1 MDQSLSVNP
10 AELRASAAELERLA
24 DEAALIT
31 SALRSALEHEGHCWG
46 ADEPGKTFA
55 HTYVPDAERG
65 LEGLENLTGNLRALR
80 KNAAE
85 AADAFEDN
93 DVSSARAVQRSG
105 APNAA
110 PGFDVPV
117 TAPTTPF
124 GSAPSH
130 PVSSELPGPPA
141 PHEGR
146 RPDGAAVDQGPPSSD
161 GLTRMPDAAARST
174 GWPTPATDGSESSPA
189 APGIRTPPAT
199 GHADADAQ
207 PQSST
212 PAPAT
217 APAPPSSATT
227 AAQQKTSTPSRMET
241 PWARNTA
248 GTPWTGAPGATGAP
262 ATPGNT
268 APPRVASPRTTDRPA
283 GPEKP
288 APKRGGAP
296 RPNAPRRRRSA
307 PARPRT
313 AAAAAS
319 ELAQDMAARHGL
331 DILGFDSGGVSADT
345 VREIA
350 AALDVIR
357 ARYPV
362 HLRGI
367 EITSSAEPY
376 CEVENRASV
385 THAAHAEP
393 WITVSRAAA
402 VDPLLLTPPPTAG
415 QAAIYR
421 ERPLFA
427 AMVRELGAA
436 LEMTCGSPVRK
447 EAQRALIRAY
457 LRLDGVQHESLARVV
472 RGYKLWRAQLGPD
485 CFRGNVF
492 APSRAL
498 AVAFAAGELTAGAEG
513 PARVLHGL
521 LVSRAMSPETR

>member
-31 SALRSALEHEGHCWG
+31 SALRATLEHEGHCWG

-55 HTYVPDAERG
+55 HTYAPDAERG
-65 LEGLENLTGNLRALR
+65 LEGLENLTGKLRALR

-85 AADAFEDN
+85 AADAFEHN
-93 DVSSARAVQRSG
+93 DMSSARAVQRSG
-105 APNAA
+105 APNAV

-124 GSAPSH
+124 VSAPSH
-130 PVSSELPGPPA
+130 PISDELPGRSA
-141 PHEGR
+141 RHEGQ
-146 RPDGAAVDQGPPSSD
+146 RPDGPAVDQGRSSD
-161 GLTRMPDAAARST
+161 DRTRTPDAAAQST
-174 GWPTPATDGSESSPA
+174 ASPIPA
-189 APGIRTPPAT
+189 ADGNESFPVAPDTHTPPAT
-199 GHADADAQ
+199 GQAHGDAQ
-207 PQSST
+207 QQSSVGV
-212 PAPAT
+212 PAT
-217 APAPPSSATT
+217 APAAPSSATT
-227 AAQQKTSTPSRMET
+227 AAQQKTYKPSRAGT
-241 PWARNTA
+241 PWARNAA
-248 GTPWTGAPGATGAP
+248 GTPWTGAPGATDSP
-262 ATPGNT
+262 ATAGNT
-268 APPRVASPRTTDRPA
+268 TPPRVASPRTTDRPA

-288 APKRGGAP
+288 APKRDGAP
-296 RPNAPRRRRSA
+296 RPNAPRRRRAA

-362 HLRGI
+362 PLRGI

-376 CEVENRASV
+376 CEVENRAPV

-402 VDPLLLTPPPTAG
+402 VDPILLTPPPTAG

-427 AMVRELGAA
+427 AMVRALGAT
-436 LEMTCGSPVRK
+436 LEMTCGSAVRK
-447 EAQRALIRAY
+447 EAQRTLIREY
-457 LRLDGVQHESLARVV
+457 LRLDGVRHGSLARVV
-472 RGYKLWRAQLGPD
+472 RGYKLWRDQLGPD

-498 AVAFAAGELTAGAEG
+498 AVAFAAGELTAGPEG